1 MIIQPRN
8 LRGPSFHTPEGAG
21 EQYLLPT
28 GVWGGGSYESISTR
42 RHLIW
47 RLREPGDAMQDSRRF
62 LNAELQPF
70 VQECPARNPLDFSIC
85 CTYNNMKLEF
95 NAAKDKA
102 NRARHGVSLI
112 EAARLDWDRA
122 CVVFDDRIAY
132 GEDRF
137 IATGTVH
144 GRVYVVVF
152 TMRGEVMRVISMR
165 AANRQEFQR
174 YEAQIV
180 KNHH

>member
-1 MIIQPRN
+1 
-8 LRGPSFHTPEGAG
+8 
-21 EQYLLPT
+21 
-28 GVWGGGSYESISTR
+28 
-42 RHLIW
+42 
-47 RLREPGDAMQDSRRF
+47 MQDSPRF
-62 LNAELQPF
+62 LNAELRPS
-70 VQECPARNPLDFSIC
+70 VQGCPARNPLDLSIC
-85 CTYNNMKLEF
+85 CTYNNMEIEF
-95 NAAKDKA
+95 DAAKDKV
-102 NRARHGVSLI
+102 NRARHGVSLT

-137 IATGTVH
+137 IATGAVD

-152 TMRGEVMRVISMR
+152 TMRGDVMRAISMR
-165 AANRQEFQR
+165 AANRKEFQQ